1 LDLVT
6 AARDRRPDDAGAAS
20 AGGLAGKS
28 GYPGTGAASCGR
40 WSVGRKVPDL
50 LAPPGTSPLRGSRDV
65 HFTPEAP
72 FSAFGGL
79 ELRF

>member
-50 LAPPGTSPLRGSRDV
+50 LAPPERAQGVADV
-65 HFTPEAP
+65 HFRPGAP
-72 FSAFGGL
+72 FSVFGRL
-79 ELRF
+79 ALRF